1 MAEHKDKIKGG
12 LADKKKPADFDTS
25 ALKQGKA
32 VESEHT
38 SDKTV
43 AQEIAMDHLTED
55 KKYYKKL
62 KEVEKKDMVQV
73 TADGKQEI
81 VEGNEPLKKD
91 PKKKSLSEKWQALKK
106 ALNNQSAFMDLAA
119 ATAADPQPQEE
130 EVDENGPSLD
140 DENTELN
147 EEQDPQEMA
156 EDILQ
161 EHGSEDDEAAE
172 SDDSEEAT
180 TSDDDEDPEMSDE
193 SEDEEPM
200 DENLMEQQDDSEEEG
215 EDEPQEDAAEG
226 DPESEE
232 KIKQALMDEGY
243 TEPEIAYIVHG
254 HHSPTYDEGK
264 EAKAHAT
271 YAMSD
276 IDTDHAK
283 REGDQKLDMADKS
296 HKLEM
301 EAALKQKELE
311 HQHAIRMKDLEYK
324 HASMQTPDPE
334 TEKNHKKRMLDLEY
348 QGAQQQLPDGSDKEH
363 QKRMMDLEFQNA
375 QAQAVDPE
383 VAKKLQEFDVK
394 EREIQL
400 KLKEEQMKLELE
412 LKKKEHELKMKMMQ
426 ENMKQQAKQ
435 KNQIAGEKH
444 KHKLAEAKKPA
455 KKPLKKSFD
464 FETGEV
470 KVDDE

>member
-1 MAEHKDKIKGG
+1 MAEHKDKIPGG
-12 LADKKKPADFDTS
+12 LADKKKPADFNAS
-25 ALKQGKA
+25 ALKQGKK

-38 SDKTV
+38 SDKAI

-55 KKYYKKL
+55 KKYYQKL
-62 KEVEKKDMVQV
+62 KEVEKKDMIEV
-73 TADGKQEI
+73 APDGKQEI
-81 VEGNEPLKKD
+81 VEGKEPLKKD
-91 PKKKSLSEKWQALKK
+91 PKKKGLKDKWNELKK
-106 ALNNQSAFMDLAA
+106 ALDNQSAFMDLAE
-119 ATAADPQPQEE
+119 ATAAEPQPQEE
-130 EVDENGPSLD
+130 EVDENMAPSD
-140 DENTELN
+140 DENTELD

-161 EHGSEDDEAAE
+161 EHGSDDAEEAGEDEE
-172 SDDSEEAT
+172 SDDSEEAPALDEEMT
-180 TSDDDEDPEMSDE
+180 EEEPIDDEDSQPEMEEEE
-193 SEDEEPM
+193 SE
-200 DENLMEQQDDSEEEG
+200 
-215 EDEPQEDAAEG
+215 EG
-226 DPESEE
+226 DPDSEE
-232 KIKQALMDEGY
+232 KIKQALRDEGY
-243 TEPEIAYIVHG
+243 TDPEIAYIVHG
-254 HHSPTYDEGK
+254 HHSPAYDESK

-324 HASMQTPDPE
+324 HASMMTPDPE

-348 QGAQQQLPDGSDKEH
+348 QGAQKQLPDGSDKEH
-363 QKRMMDLEFQNA
+363 QKRMMDLEFENA
-375 QAQAVDPE
+375 KAQAVDPE

-394 EREIQL
+394 ERELQL

-435 KNQIAGEKH
+435 KSQIAGEKH

-470 KVDDE
+470 EVDDEQD